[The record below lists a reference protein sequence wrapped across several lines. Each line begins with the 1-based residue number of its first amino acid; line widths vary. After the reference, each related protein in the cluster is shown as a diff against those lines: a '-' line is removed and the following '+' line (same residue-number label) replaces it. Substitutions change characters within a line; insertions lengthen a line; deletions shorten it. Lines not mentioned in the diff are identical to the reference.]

1 MAKLQILIV
10 EDELI
15 VAEDLRLTL
24 TNLGH
29 EVIAIASSGELAIE
43 ISKSKSPDLILMDIQ
58 LAGKIDGITTA
69 EKIHANQDI
78 PVIYVTAYADET
90 LMQRVK
96 QTTPSGY
103 IIKPFNDR
111 EVYTSIEI
119 GLFRHSVAKEIK
131 KRDAILFALGFGV
144 EWFLRQF
151 SENHHIELIDGKQK
165 APEGLLTIFE
175 NLGIAMGLER
185 IAMFRISETSLDKY
199 ALTLTDEWLAHNAL
213 PLKGNPAVTG
223 LDLGRIGM
231 YPRYFEVSQGMSV
244 TLTIADFA
252 NEDKEFFK
260 GYNFSSIAVLPI
272 RVQDSLYG
280 LLFFID
286 RSERTWSDE
295 EIEAMK
301 ISANIIGSVIG
312 LTKDRLGKGKSTRG
326 R

>member
-1 MAKLQILIV
+1 MTKIRILIV

-29 EVIAIASSGELAIE
+29 DVIAITSTGEEAIE
-43 ISKSKSPDLILMDIQ
+43 IAKSKHPDLILMDIM

-69 EKIHANQDI
+69 EQIQKSSDI
-78 PVIYVTAYADET
+78 PVIYVTAYADEK
-90 LMQRVK
+90 LLQRVK
-96 QTTPSGY
+96 RTSPSGY

-111 EVYTSIEI
+111 EVYSSIEI
-119 GLFRHSVAKEIK
+119 GLFRHHMGKEIK
-131 KRDAILFALGFGV
+131 KRDAILFALGFGI

-151 SENHHIELIDGKQK
+151 SEKHYIELKEGGHT
-165 APEGLLTIFE
+165 APDDLLTILE
-175 NLGIAMGLER
+175 NLGIAMELDR
-185 IAMFRISETSLDKY
+185 IAMFRITETSLDMY
-199 ALTLTDEWLAHNAL
+199 ALTLIDEWLADNAS
-213 PLKGNPAVTG
+213 PLKGDPAVIG

-231 YPRYFEVSQGMSV
+231 YPRFFEISQGMAV
-244 TLTIADFA
+244 NLTIADFA
-252 NEDKEFFK
+252 KKDMEFFK
-260 GYNFSSIAVLPI
+260 GYNFSSIAVLPL

-286 RSERTWSDE
+286 RFERTWSDE

-312 LTKDRLGKGKSTRG
+312 LTKNR
-326 R
+326 